1 MRMMLLSGILISSTG
16 LMAQETIPADKEGQV
31 KEGTAEERARKRT
44 DQMKTEL
51 SLTEGQE
58 TQIYAINLAHIME
71 MDKLHEEQKA
81 LKEKM
86 KVEREKTKEKIKVV
100 LTPDQNVIFD
110 QKVEEHKK
118 KQEENKMNHQH

>member
-1 MRMMLLSGILISSTG
+1 MLLSGILISSTG